1 MHMKKCTQKQL
12 YYLIDASRF
21 QLLSREV
28 ERERVISHVQV
39 CIKLIFPHPLVV
51 QKFVTLKF
59 HRFQCLNL

>member
-28 ERERVISHVQV
+28 ERESDITRASVY
-39 CIKLIFPHPLVV
+39 
-51 QKFVTLKF
+51 
-59 HRFQCLNL
+59 